1 MFNKI
6 LIANR
11 GEIAVRIIRACREMG
26 IATVAVFSEADRDAL
41 HTQMADEAVCIGPS
55 KSSESYLNMHNILS
69 AACKLDVQAIHPGF
83 GFLAE
88 NSVFASMCGECNI
101 KFIGPEPS
109 AIDLLGNKAKAREL
123 MADAGIPIIPGSKG
137 AIKCLDEAYAFAES
151 SGYPVMLKASA
162 GGGGKGIRVVESKNK
177 MENAYLSAKNEA
189 MANFSDDGIYIE
201 KMIINPRHIEVQ
213 LLCDEHGNYLY
224 LGERDCSLQRRNQK
238 LLEEAP
244 ALGISE
250 ETRKAMGE
258 AAILGAKAAGYTNAG
273 TIEFLYDKDGN
284 FYFMEMNTRI
294 QVEHPIT
301 EMITGIDIVKEQIR
315 IAAGEKL
322 NISQE
327 DIEIRGHSIECRINA
342 ENPEKGFIPSP
353 GKISYVLFPSGC
365 LGLRVD
371 SGVYP
376 GCDIPPFYDSMI
388 AKVITHGNTRQ
399 DAIEKMKR
407 ALSEFVI
414 SGVYT
419 NIEFQL
425 GLLTDESFIKGQ
437 FDTGFIERKLSSEN

>member
-26 IATVAVFSEADRDAL
+26 ISTVAVFSEADRDAL
-41 HTQMADEAVCIGPS
+41 HTQMADEAVCIGPA

-69 AACKLDVQAIHPGF
+69 AACKLNVQAIHPGF

-123 MADAGIPIIPGSKG
+123 MADAGIPVIPGSKG
-137 AIKCLDEAYAFAES
+137 AIKSLDEAYAFAEE

-162 GGGGKGIRVVESKNK
+162 GGGGKGIRVVESKSK

-244 ALGISE
+244 ALGILE
-250 ETRKAMGE
+250 ETRKQMGE
-258 AAILGAKAAGYTNAG
+258 AAILGAKAAEYTNAG
-273 TIEFLYDKDGN
+273 TIEFLYDKDGK

-322 NISQE
+322 SISQK

-376 GCDIPPFYDSMI
+376 GCEIPPFYDSMI
-388 AKVITHGNTRQ
+388 AKVITHGSTRQ

-414 SGVYT
+414 NGVYT

-425 GLLTDESFIKGQ
+425 GLLTDENFIEGK
-437 FDTGFIERKLSSEN
+437 FDTGFIERKLSSGN